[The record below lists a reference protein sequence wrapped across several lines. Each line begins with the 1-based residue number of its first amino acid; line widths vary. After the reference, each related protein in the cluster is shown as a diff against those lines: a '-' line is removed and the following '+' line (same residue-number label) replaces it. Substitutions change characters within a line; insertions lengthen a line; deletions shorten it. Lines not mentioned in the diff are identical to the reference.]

1 MGGVGE
7 TKLRSGEENVIFFVV
22 SVFLS
27 LLCVTAK
34 IERERDNERRTVKF
48 RKLDT

>member
-7 TKLRSGEENVIFFVV
+7 TKLRSGEENVLFFVV

-34 IERERDNERRTVKF
+34 D
-48 RKLDT
+48 RKSNV

>member
-34 IERERDNERRTVKF
+34 REREIMKGEPLNF
-48 RKLDT
+48 GN